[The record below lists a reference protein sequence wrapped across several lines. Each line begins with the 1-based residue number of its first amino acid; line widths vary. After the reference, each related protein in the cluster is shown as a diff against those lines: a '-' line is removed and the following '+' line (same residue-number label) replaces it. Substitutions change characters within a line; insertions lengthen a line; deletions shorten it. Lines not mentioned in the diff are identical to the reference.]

1 MWGEGC
7 ETVSKGIYKIKIGFF
22 TMDFNL
28 LKARIINLELGKR
41 EDIYFPA
48 KDVVVFVNKPLK
60 VPTQLKNS
68 KRYDPQQNFQIGI
81 AKAGYNEF
89 LPNHLRILMDL
100 NLKNQE
106 DSKKAEILF
115 DAIQAVYDGEDPQ
128 KFEKQ
133 LKSLHFDRQIE
144 ASYTDLCLTQ
154 LFMLEQDVNYT
165 FGKIQPPRS
174 YLMGYIRMV
183 QLKAEEI
190 DKLLWS
196 STRHPPRIIYR
207 TH

>member
-1 MWGEGC
+1 
-7 ETVSKGIYKIKIGFF
+7 
-22 TMDFNL
+22 MDFAL
-28 LKARIINLELGKR
+28 LRARILNMSLGKR

-48 KDVVVFVNKPLK
+48 KDVVVFVHKPLK
-60 VPTQLKNS
+60 VPAQLKNS
-68 KRYDPQQNFQIGI
+68 KKYDPRKNFQIGLT
-81 AKAGYNEF
+81 KTGYKEF

-100 NLKNQE
+100 NLKNEE
-106 DSKKAEILF
+106 DSKKARVLF
-115 DAIQAVYDGEDPQ
+115 DAIEAVYEGEDPM

-133 LKSLHFDRQIE
+133 LKGLVFSRQIE
-144 ASYTDLCLTQ
+144 TSFTDLCLAQ
-154 LFMLEQDVNYT
+154 LFMLEQDINYH
-165 FGKIQPPRS
+165 FGNVQPPRA

-196 STRHPPRIIYR
+196 STRHPPRVIYR